1 MEHIPPPGP
10 PPQAIAMEIATGNWK
25 AQATRAFITSN
36 IAGVMEKL
44 CSDDNN
50 FVHFQDIANEAN
62 LNANATFRLLRYL
75 STFGICVES
84 SEDSSS
90 ISESFK
96 LGLVGAVLTPNHPQ
110 SVAKKVLLETSSALN
125 AMWQNLGE
133 FLKTD
138 KKVCETAIG
147 EPDYWDYLAKNPTD
161 NDVFEQAMT
170 DYTKEESSF
179 LCNKDLS
186 PTFDLSSYDTVCDL
200 GGAEGALALTLA
212 KKRFPDCKYI
222 ISDLPHCV
230 ARIDA
235 SSLPSNFSTE
245 AADFLK
251 TVPIADAYLLKHII
265 HDWDDEHAGIILN
278 NIKKANPNAAV
289 FVIEFGPM
297 PGPNVPHLAK
307 GFDLHM
313 GIFNSAKQRTQ
324 EEYDTLYEQNEY
336 ERVGLHL
343 LAGGAYPLY
352 VQEIRSK
359 AKHQ

>member
-1 MEHIPPPGP
+1 MEQTPPPGP
-10 PPQAIAMEIATGNWK
+10 PPQAIAMEIATGHWK

-50 FVHFQDIANEAN
+50 FVHFQDIANEAK

-75 STFGICVES
+75 STFGICVERS

-96 LGLVGAVLTPNHPQ
+96 LGPVGAVLTPNHPQ
-110 SVAKKVLLETSSALN
+110 SVAKKVLHETSYASS
-125 AMWQNLGE
+125 AMWQNLDE

-138 KKVCETAIG
+138 EKVCETALG

-161 NDVFEQAMT
+161 NDIFEQAMT

-179 LCNKDLS
+179 LSNKDLS

-307 GFDLHM
+307 GFGEFLMTNCNDEDLHLAL
-313 GIFNSAKQRTQ
+313 F
-324 EEYDTLYEQNEY
+324 
-336 ERVGLHL
+336 LHD
-343 LAGGAYPLY
+343 
-352 VQEIRSK
+352 V
-359 AKHQ
+359 